1 MINRI
6 DRLYEQGRPLPVQKT
21 DPAKQAG
28 VDRKMEAGD
37 IGMDR
42 RQNVAERIAP
52 HLHDQ
57 VEISE
62 QAREASRADAMTGLP
77 YASPVPEQTIHE
89 LQDSWYATG
98 YQQALDQFDAM
109 RGPQG

>member
-1 MINRI
+1 MVNRI
-6 DRLYEQGRPLPVQKT
+6 DRLYEQGRPQPVQKS
-21 DPAKQAG
+21 DPAKQTG
-28 VDRKMEAGD
+28 VDRKAEAGD
-37 IGMDR
+37 IGMVR

-62 QAREASRADAMTGLP
+62 QARAAIKADETKGLP
-77 YASPVPEQTIHE
+77 DASPVGEQTIHE

-98 YQQALDQFDAM
+98 YQQALDQADAM
-109 RGPQG
+109 REPQE